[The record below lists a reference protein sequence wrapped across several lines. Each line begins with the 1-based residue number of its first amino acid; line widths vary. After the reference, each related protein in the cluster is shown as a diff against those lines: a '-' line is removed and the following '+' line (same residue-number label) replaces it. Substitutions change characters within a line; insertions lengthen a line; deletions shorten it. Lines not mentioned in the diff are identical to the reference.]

1 MVLPD
6 PVSIPNRPGIAGSL
20 RTVLSLAVLAPL
32 LLASR
37 LDQVLAGRTISAPL
51 PALLPFLLALLPL
64 LLTFLLALLPLLLAV
79 PLAVLPTLLAAF
91 LPALLAAFPAPV
103 PGTVASGSV
112 TTPASSPAAPSPTAF
127 TGLVEAASIPSA
139 HAFLLFF

>member
-20 RTVLSLAVLAPL
+20 RTVLSSAVLAPL

-37 LDQVLAGRTISAPL
+37 LDQMLAGRTVSAPL

-64 LLTFLLALLPLLLAV
+64 LLAFPLALLALLLAF
-79 PLAVLPTLLAAF
+79 PLALLPTLLAAF
-91 LPALLAAFPAPV
+91 LPALLAVFPAPV
-103 PGTVASGSV
+103 PGTVAP
-112 TTPASSPAAPSPTAF
+112 TFSPATPSPTAF
-127 TGLVEAASIPSA
+127 TGLVEAASVSSSA

>member
-6 PVSIPNRPGIAGSL
+6 PVSIPSRPRIAGSL

-37 LDQVLAGRTISAPL
+37 LDQMLAGRTVSAPL
-51 PALLPFLLALLPL
+51 PALLAAFLLALLPL
-64 LLTFLLALLPLLLAV
+64 LLTFLLALLPLLLAFL
-79 PLAVLPTLLAAF
+79 LALLPTLLAAF

-103 PGTVASGSV
+103 PGTVAP
-112 TTPASSPAAPSPTAF
+112 TFSPAAPSPTAF
-127 TGLVEAASIPSA
+127 TGLVEAASVSSSA